1 MKNSDRNI
9 DDLFKSK
16 LENRD
21 FKMDDQH
28 LKDFENQLDKFNNP
42 KNIDEFFK
50 SKLNNREFSLDDK
63 HLSNLEQQLNQLKR
77 SNSKY
82 WYSAAAALLLLLSS
96 LLYFNYYEKEA
107 TVNYT
112 SKEISTENL
121 NVNNEDLEGSKIK
134 ANDVKSS
141 NIISTKKINKE
152 NSKIDQTK
160 ISKSKNK
167 KTLEISSKKED
178 LNTLSKSTSILDI
191 TKSKIAVVSKKTN
204 VLLKKNNLEK
214 SEEKIDELALNN
226 TKSNFILTSEKDII
240 KDIITDSTYNKH
252 INPLTIDSNDGFSII
267 NDSSLKEISDTLEN
281 TVFLFK
287 DSILDAFSQNL
298 LDSVI
303 EDSIQKAPDS
313 LQNEMVELFD
323 SMKVEKKFSISFSLG
338 TNYIM
343 KQNSILDPSQGMAPN
358 PQYSQTLEEC
368 IISLPLDLR
377 VNYNL
382 NNKFSLSSG
391 INTASLGE
399 KIDYNDVHENY
410 MVYDSNFIDTVCNI
424 GTFHVP
430 YYDINTNQMDTAIYS
445 LMMDTSYWVNESY
458 EEESVN
464 NYNVQNRYTYLNIPF
479 MIGYQFKINNIN
491 IGLRAGGA
499 VGFRINN
506 SNGMYYNSNIQ
517 GLHSFKAKKTIYNI
531 VTTASL
537 GYQFKNIE
545 MFIEPRYWFNLNNS
559 ILKSEIDHKYH
570 VLGLNIGVSLKI

>member
-1 MKNSDRNI
+1 
-9 DDLFKSK
+9 
-16 LENRD
+16 
-21 FKMDDQH
+21 MDDQH

-42 KNIDEFFK
+42 KNIDDFFK
-50 SKLNNREFSLDDK
+50 IKLNNREFSMDDK
-63 HLSNLEQQLNQLKR
+63 HLSNLEHQLDQLKR

-82 WYSAAAALLLLLSS
+82 WYSAAAALLLLLSN

-107 TVNYT
+107 IV
-112 SKEISTENL
+112 SSSTNQPNAENL
-121 NVNNEDLEGSKIK
+121 NFNNEDFEASKTK
-134 ANDVKSS
+134 ANDVKRS
-141 NIISTKKINKE
+141 NIISTKKINQE
-152 NSKIDQTK
+152 NLKIDQTK

-267 NDSSLKEISDTLEN
+267 NDSFLKKISDTLEN

-287 DSILDAFSQNL
+287 DSILDAVSQNL

-303 EDSIQKAPDS
+303 EDSIQKSPDS

-391 INTASLGE
+391 ISTASLGE
-399 KIDYNDVHENY
+399 KIDYNDVYENY

-458 EEESVN
+458 EEESIN

-491 IGLRAGGA
+491 IGLRAGGD

-531 VTTASL
+531 VTSASL

>member
-1 MKNSDRNI
+1 
-9 DDLFKSK
+9 
-16 LENRD
+16 
-21 FKMDDQH
+21 MDDQH

-121 NVNNEDLEGSKIK
+121 NVNNEDLEASKTK

-141 NIISTKKINKE
+141 NIISTKKINQE

-167 KTLEISSKKED
+167 KTLEISTKKED
-178 LNTLSKSTSILDI
+178 LNTFSKSTSILDVP
-191 TKSKIAVVSKKTN
+191 KSKIAVVSKKN
-204 VLLKKNNLEK
+204 ILVKKNNLEK

-399 KIDYNDVHENY
+399 KIDYYDVHENY

-430 YYDINTNQMDTAIYS
+430 YYDMNTNQMDTAIYS

-479 MIGYQFKINNIN
+479 MIGYQFKINKIN

-545 MFIEPRYWFNLNNS
+545 MFIEPRYWFNLTNS
-559 ILKSEIDHKYH
+559 ILKSDIDHKYH

>member
-1 MKNSDRNI
+1 
-9 DDLFKSK
+9 
-16 LENRD
+16 
-21 FKMDDQH
+21 MDDQH

-107 TVNYT
+107 IVNYT

-121 NVNNEDLEGSKIK
+121 NVNNEDLEASKTK

-141 NIISTKKINKE
+141 NIISTKKINQE

-167 KTLEISSKKED
+167 KTLEISTKKED
-178 LNTLSKSTSILDI
+178 LNTFSKSTSILDVP
-191 TKSKIAVVSKKTN
+191 KSKIAVVSKKN
-204 VLLKKNNLEK
+204 ILVKKNNLEK

-382 NNKFSLSSG
+382 NNKFSLSTG

-399 KIDYNDVHENY
+399 KIDYNHVQENY

-430 YYDINTNQMDTAIYS
+430 YYDLNTNQMDTAIYS
-445 LMMDTSYWVNESY
+445 VMMDTSYWVNESY
-458 EEESVN
+458 EEESIN

-479 MIGYQFKINNIN
+479 MIGYQFKIKNIS

-506 SNGMYYNSNIQ
+506 SKGMYYNSNIQ

-545 MFIEPRYWFNLNNS
+545 MFIEPRYWFNLTNS

>member
-1 MKNSDRNI
+1 
-9 DDLFKSK
+9 
-16 LENRD
+16 
-21 FKMDDQH
+21 MDDQH

-107 TVNYT
+107 IVNYT

-121 NVNNEDLEGSKIK
+121 NVNNEDLEASKTK

-141 NIISTKKINKE
+141 NIISTKKINQE

-167 KTLEISSKKED
+167 KTLEISTKKED
-178 LNTLSKSTSILDI
+178 LNTFSKSTSILDVP
-191 TKSKIAVVSKKTN
+191 KSKIAVVSKKN
-204 VLLKKNNLEK
+204 ILVKKNNLEK

-287 DSILDAFSQNL
+287 DSILDAFSRNL

-399 KIDYNDVHENY
+399 KIDYYDVHENY

-531 VTTASL
+531 VTTASI

-545 MFIEPRYWFNLNNS
+545 MFIEPRYWFNLTNS

>member
-1 MKNSDRNI
+1 
-9 DDLFKSK
+9 
-16 LENRD
+16 
-21 FKMDDQH
+21 MDDQH

-107 TVNYT
+107 IVNYT
-112 SKEISTENL
+112 SKETSTENL

-167 KTLEISSKKED
+167 KTLEISTKKED
-178 LNTLSKSTSILDI
+178 LNTFSKSTSILDV
-191 TKSKIAVVSKKTN
+191 TKSKIAVVSKKN
-204 VLLKKNNLEK
+204 ILVKKNNLEK
-214 SEEKIDELALNN
+214 SEEKIYELELNN

-391 INTASLGE
+391 ISTASLGE

-545 MFIEPRYWFNLNNS
+545 MFIEPRYWFNLTNS

>member
-1 MKNSDRNI
+1 
-9 DDLFKSK
+9 
-16 LENRD
+16 
-21 FKMDDQH
+21 MDDQH

-107 TVNYT
+107 IVNYT

-121 NVNNEDLEGSKIK
+121 NVNNEDLEASKTK

-141 NIISTKKINKE
+141 NIISTKKINQE

-167 KTLEISSKKED
+167 KTLEISTKKED
-178 LNTLSKSTSILDI
+178 LNTFSKSTSILDVP
-191 TKSKIAVVSKKTN
+191 KSKIAVVSKKN
-204 VLLKKNNLEK
+204 ILVKKNNLEK

-399 KIDYNDVHENY
+399 KIDYYDVHENY

-458 EEESVN
+458 EEESIN

-491 IGLRAGGA
+491 IGLRAGGD

-531 VTTASL
+531 VTSASI

-545 MFIEPRYWFNLNNS
+545 MFIEPRYWFNLTNS

>member
-1 MKNSDRNI
+1 
-9 DDLFKSK
+9 
-16 LENRD
+16 
-21 FKMDDQH
+21 MDDQH

-107 TVNYT
+107 IVNYT

-121 NVNNEDLEGSKIK
+121 NVNNEDLEASKTK

-141 NIISTKKINKE
+141 NIISTKKINQE
-152 NSKIDQTK
+152 NSKIYQTK

-167 KTLEISSKKED
+167 KTLEISTKKED
-178 LNTLSKSTSILDI
+178 LNTFSKSTSILDVP
-191 TKSKIAVVSKKTN
+191 KSKIAVVSKKN
-204 VLLKKNNLEK
+204 VLVKKNNLEK
-214 SEEKIDELALNN
+214 SEEKIDELGLNN

-545 MFIEPRYWFNLNNS
+545 MFIEPRYWFNLTNS

>member
-1 MKNSDRNI
+1 
-9 DDLFKSK
+9 
-16 LENRD
+16 
-21 FKMDDQH
+21 MDDQH

-107 TVNYT
+107 IVNYT

-121 NVNNEDLEGSKIK
+121 NVNNEDLEASKTK

-141 NIISTKKINKE
+141 NIISTKKINQE
-152 NSKIDQTK
+152 NSKIYQTK

-167 KTLEISSKKED
+167 KTLEISTKKED
-178 LNTLSKSTSILDI
+178 LNTFSKSTSILDI
-191 TKSKIAVVSKKTN
+191 PKSKIAVVSKKN
-204 VLLKKNNLEK
+204 VLVKKNNLEK
-214 SEEKIDELALNN
+214 SEEKIDELGLNN

-399 KIDYNDVHENY
+399 KIDYYDVHENY

-531 VTTASL
+531 VTTASI

-545 MFIEPRYWFNLNNS
+545 MFIEPRYWFNLTNS

>member
-1 MKNSDRNI
+1 
-9 DDLFKSK
+9 
-16 LENRD
+16 
-21 FKMDDQH
+21 MDDQH

-121 NVNNEDLEGSKIK
+121 NVNNEDLEASKTK

-141 NIISTKKINKE
+141 NIISTKKINQE

-167 KTLEISSKKED
+167 KTLEISTKKED
-178 LNTLSKSTSILDI
+178 LNTFSKSTSILDVP
-191 TKSKIAVVSKKTN
+191 KSKIAVVSKKN
-204 VLLKKNNLEK
+204 ILVKKNNLEK

-399 KIDYNDVHENY
+399 KIDYYDVHENY

-545 MFIEPRYWFNLNNS
+545 MFIEPRYWFNLTNS
-559 ILKSEIDHKYH
+559 ILKSDIDHKYH

>member
-1 MKNSDRNI
+1 
-9 DDLFKSK
+9 
-16 LENRD
+16 
-21 FKMDDQH
+21 MDDQH

-121 NVNNEDLEGSKIK
+121 NVNNEDLEASKTK

-141 NIISTKKINKE
+141 NIISTKKINQE

-167 KTLEISSKKED
+167 KTLEISTKKED
-178 LNTLSKSTSILDI
+178 LNTFSKSTSILDVP
-191 TKSKIAVVSKKTN
+191 KSKIAVVSKKN
-204 VLLKKNNLEK
+204 ILVKKNNLEK

-399 KIDYNDVHENY
+399 KIDYYDVHENY

-458 EEESVN
+458 EEESIN

-531 VTTASL
+531 VTSASI

-545 MFIEPRYWFNLNNS
+545 MFIEPRYWFNLTNS

>member
-1 MKNSDRNI
+1 
-9 DDLFKSK
+9 
-16 LENRD
+16 
-21 FKMDDQH
+21 MDDQH

-107 TVNYT
+107 IVNYT

-121 NVNNEDLEGSKIK
+121 NVNNEDLEASKTK

-141 NIISTKKINKE
+141 NIISTKKINQE
-152 NSKIDQTK
+152 NSKINQTK

-167 KTLEISSKKED
+167 KTLEISTKKED
-178 LNTLSKSTSILDI
+178 LNTFSKSTSILDI
-191 TKSKIAVVSKKTN
+191 PKSKIAVVSKKN
-204 VLLKKNNLEK
+204 ILVKKNNLEK

-458 EEESVN
+458 EEESIN

-531 VTTASL
+531 VTSASL

-545 MFIEPRYWFNLNNS
+545 MFIEPRYWFNLTNS
-559 ILKSEIDHKYH
+559 ILKSDIDHKYH

>member
-1 MKNSDRNI
+1 
-9 DDLFKSK
+9 
-16 LENRD
+16 
-21 FKMDDQH
+21 MDDQH

-107 TVNYT
+107 IVNYT

-121 NVNNEDLEGSKIK
+121 NVNNEDLEASKTK

-141 NIISTKKINKE
+141 NIISTKKINQE

-167 KTLEISSKKED
+167 KTLEISTKKED
-178 LNTLSKSTSILDI
+178 LNTFSKSTSILDVP
-191 TKSKIAVVSKKTN
+191 KSKIAVVSKKN
-204 VLLKKNNLEK
+204 ILVKKNNLEK

-399 KIDYNDVHENY
+399 KIDYYDVHENY

-458 EEESVN
+458 EEESIN

-479 MIGYQFKINNIN
+479 MIGYQFKINKIN

-531 VTTASL
+531 VTTASI

-545 MFIEPRYWFNLNNS
+545 MFIEPRYWFNLTNS

>member
-1 MKNSDRNI
+1 
-9 DDLFKSK
+9 
-16 LENRD
+16 
-21 FKMDDQH
+21 MDDQH

-121 NVNNEDLEGSKIK
+121 NVNNEDLEASKTK

-141 NIISTKKINKE
+141 NIISTKKINQE

-167 KTLEISSKKED
+167 KTLEISTKKED
-178 LNTLSKSTSILDI
+178 LNTFSKSTSILDVP
-191 TKSKIAVVSKKTN
+191 KSKIAVVSKKN
-204 VLLKKNNLEK
+204 ILVKKNNLEK

-399 KIDYNDVHENY
+399 KIDYYDVHENY

-458 EEESVN
+458 EEESIN

-531 VTTASL
+531 VTTASI

-545 MFIEPRYWFNLNNS
+545 MFIEPRYWFNLTNS

>member
-1 MKNSDRNI
+1 
-9 DDLFKSK
+9 
-16 LENRD
+16 
-21 FKMDDQH
+21 MDDQH

-63 HLSNLEQQLNQLKR
+63 HLSNLEQQLDQLKR

-107 TVNYT
+107 IVNYT

-121 NVNNEDLEGSKIK
+121 NVNNEDLEASKTK

-141 NIISTKKINKE
+141 NIISTKKINQE

-167 KTLEISSKKED
+167 KTLEISTKKED
-178 LNTLSKSTSILDI
+178 LNTFSKSTSILDVP
-191 TKSKIAVVSKKTN
+191 KSKIAVVSKKN
-204 VLLKKNNLEK
+204 ILVKKNNLEK

-298 LDSVI
+298 LDSI
-303 EDSIQKAPDS
+303 TKDSVQKAPDS

-391 INTASLGE
+391 ISTASLGE

-458 EEESVN
+458 EEESIN

-545 MFIEPRYWFNLNNS
+545 MFIEPRYWFNLTNS

>member
-1 MKNSDRNI
+1 
-9 DDLFKSK
+9 
-16 LENRD
+16 
-21 FKMDDQH
+21 MDDQH

-107 TVNYT
+107 IVNYT

-121 NVNNEDLEGSKIK
+121 NVNNEDLEASKTK

-141 NIISTKKINKE
+141 NIISTKKINQE

-167 KTLEISSKKED
+167 KTLEISTKKED
-178 LNTLSKSTSILDI
+178 LNTFSKSTSILDVP
-191 TKSKIAVVSKKTN
+191 KSKIAVVSKKN
-204 VLLKKNNLEK
+204 ILVKKNNLEK

-303 EDSIQKAPDS
+303 EDSIQKDPDS

-491 IGLRAGGA
+491 IGLRAGGD

-531 VTTASL
+531 VTTASI

-545 MFIEPRYWFNLNNS
+545 MFIEPRYWFNLTNS
-559 ILKSEIDHKYH
+559 ILKSDIDHKYH

>member
-1 MKNSDRNI
+1 
-9 DDLFKSK
+9 
-16 LENRD
+16 
-21 FKMDDQH
+21 MDDQH

-107 TVNYT
+107 IVNYT

-121 NVNNEDLEGSKIK
+121 NVNNEDLEASKTK
-134 ANDVKSS
+134 ANDVKTS
-141 NIISTKKINKE
+141 NIISTKKINQE
-152 NSKIDQTK
+152 NLKINQTK

-167 KTLEISSKKED
+167 KTLEISTKKED
-178 LNTLSKSTSILDI
+178 LNTFSKSTSILDVP
-191 TKSKIAVVSKKTN
+191 KSKIAVVSKKN
-204 VLLKKNNLEK
+204 ILVKKNNLEK
-214 SEEKIDELALNN
+214 SEEKIDELELNN

-303 EDSIQKAPDS
+303 EDSIQKDPDS

-399 KIDYNDVHENY
+399 KIDYYDVHENY

-458 EEESVN
+458 EEESIN

-545 MFIEPRYWFNLNNS
+545 MFIEPRYWFNLTNS